1 MGEVPKDKLI
11 ITMCQRGGRAARA
24 LDLLEKN
31 GYKTLGSC
39 GLADYKEKGK
49 KLVYPKAADK

>member
-1 MGEVPKDKLI
+1 LK
-11 ITMCQRGGRAARA
+11 TA
-24 LDLLEKN
+24 

-49 KLVYPKAADK
+49 KLIYPREDPKKKG